1 MKQSTP
7 LFNRSCMFN
16 VLVVLFVLIL
26 IDGLSAAPSE
36 ARKAEARKYAAAS
49 WFGKEYHGR
58 RTSSGVIY
66 DMNSSQAAHKTLP
79 FGTNLR
85 VINPQ
90 NGKST
95 RVNITDRG
103 PFVKS
108 RDIDLSYKCAKDIGI
123 VNKGVSMVTID
134 YILKDGTKTR
144 YVDITDM
151 KTLPAR
157 LGKIAFADYK
167 NAVLMKHLLTGS
179 QLKNAY
185 IAKSN
190 VSGQTVYT
198 VSNRK
203 DIRPLAQNSK
213 LNNNKDGLQ
222 QKDVMLA
229 ALRAKINKSKE
240 ANTLALMN
248 AYENRPVKLLV
259 SLSVPLD
266 FTPSDYYMAS
276 SGYGPV
282 KLVIL

>member
-7 LFNRSCMFN
+7 LFNRGYTFN
-16 VLVVLFVLIL
+16 VLVVSFVLIL
-26 IDGLSAAPSE
+26 VVGLPAAPSE

-85 VINPQ
+85 VTNPK

-108 RDIDLSYKCAKDIGI
+108 RDIDVSFKCAKDLGI
-123 VNKGVSMVTID
+123 VNKGVSLVTID
-134 YILKDGTKTR
+134 YILKDGSKTR

-151 KTLPAR
+151 KTLPYR
-157 LGKIAFADYK
+157 LSKIAFVDYK
-167 NAVLMKHLLTGS
+167 NAVLMKRMLTGS

-185 IAKSN
+185 IAKSKD
-190 VSGQTVYT
+190 SGQTVYT

-203 DIRPLAQNSK
+203 DIRPLAQNARLTNHK
-213 LNNNKDGLQ
+213 VQ

-229 ALRAKINKSKE
+229 ALRAKLNKSKA
-240 ANTLALMN
+240 ANMVALMSVYN
-248 AYENRPVKLLV
+248 IRSARPLAG
-259 SLSVPLD
+259 LSVPVA
-266 FTPSDYYMAS
+266 FMPSDYMAS
-276 SGYGPV
+276 SGQNS
-282 KLVIL
+282 